1 MFPRHKTTNHGYQ
14 CTLRIF
20 GILILCIVIGN
31 KSNHDIVSLLF
42 NFAISSQL
50 LVLNINIILIL

>member
-14 CTLRIF
+14 CTLRIL
-20 GILILCIVIGN
+20 GILIV
-31 KSNHDIVSLLF
+31 F
-42 NFAISSQL
+42 NFVISSQL